1 MPNAADHDGMGY
13 KKLTIAK
20 AFCGSK
26 TVIVRDDTQSG
37 ITACD
42 DKRAGPDDT
51 LEWKQPW
58 VTT

>member
-13 KKLTIAK
+13 KKLTITK
-20 AFCGSK
+20 AVCGSK
-26 TVIVRDDTQSG
+26 TVIAR
-37 ITACD
+37 D

-51 LEWKQPW
+51 LEWEQPW